1 MYDGKQ
7 LKRVK
12 TTVHPS
18 NLNPVFNETFSF
30 DVPQNTVEK
39 VYFSLAVCHYHEE
52 KKKTKMIGRVYLGLN
67 FGQDAGE
74 QWNSMLQNPR
84 KKIVQCYKI
93 TN

>member
-18 NLNPVFNETFSF
+18 NLNPAFNETFSF
-30 DVPQNTVEK
+30 DVPQNAVEK
-39 VYFSLAVCHYHEE
+39 VYFSLAVCHFYEE
-52 KKKTKMIGRVYLGLN
+52 KKAKMIGRVYLGLN
-67 FGQDAGE
+67 FGQDARE
-74 QWNSMLQNPR
+74 QWTSMLQNPR
-84 KKIVQCYKI
+84 KKIVQSYKI